1 MYKSFASLG
10 RFIPRYLILFDA
22 VVNGIGLLISLSDT
36 SQASITDEHK
46 RKNLH
51 KILGNQIQQYIKK
64 TVCRASLVAQQQR
77 FHLECRKCGF
87 DPWIGK
93 IPQRRKGQPTPVFFP
108 GKTHGQRNLA
118 TVHLV
123 PRVRLRD

>member
-46 RKNLH
+46 RKNL
-51 KILGNQIQQYIKK
+51 QQN
-64 TVCRASLVAQQQR
+64 T
-77 FHLECRKCGF
+77 RK
-87 DPWIGK
+87 PNPAI
-93 IPQRRKGQPTPVFFP
+93 
-108 GKTHGQRNLA
+108 H
-118 TVHLV
+118 
-123 PRVRLRD
+123 